1 MGNILN
7 FNVQDLFVLAVKY
20 LTESI
25 DAKDKYTSGHSDRV
39 RLYAVKVAEYIG
51 LSKNEISTVYLAS
64 QLHDV
69 GKAKISEHV
78 LKKKGILSREETLE
92 MEKHVIYAQH
102 ILSKHP
108 LLQEVNII
116 VKHHHERWDGSGYPG
131 GLTGENIPLVSRIIG
146 ICDSYDAMTTN
157 RVYRRRKRDSEA
169 VRELIAHKGT
179 LYDPKF
185 VDAFVALFEAG
196 EIEYL
201 KGMNFSRGFETNA
214 WGEAVK
220 LFKRA
225 EKKFKD
231 PERKYSIELKMLE
244 IHNKMKQ
251 LDQSLLTI
259 RKLEQLSSEHGI
271 AINDKFLNE
280 NALYHYY
287 KKEFDEVIN
296 ISEMILSNRHISPLE
311 HARALR
317 HLAMSYWKLNK
328 KEAALVEMSYCEEI
342 YKELSGSLMLVHDK
356 NYSIGLKYF
365 ELLDENYQLYEEIS
379 LNLAKMH
386 DVQARIQFDLGA
398 FNKALKY
405 YDLSLDLKH
414 DLDDSYGLSISH
426 GGKGKLL
433 SAMGRYEAAEQNFL
447 MNLRTSRNLEIKRGI
462 YLVNLERA
470 KTFVHWGKLRKAK
483 TIISELKKQ
492 FEQTPE
498 IIMALVMIDLQ
509 EDNRE
514 KMEKK
519 LSKIDPKKLKD
530 PRCLIEYYR
539 LMGQLYRK
547 KDLHTAIRYIEDAAA
562 ISQQDRFVYLEIE
575 LRSLL
580 AEIYSEHGETAK
592 SNLQLKLLNM
602 LKMEEN

>member
-1 MGNILN
+1 
-7 FNVQDLFVLAVKY
+7 
-20 LTESI
+20 
-25 DAKDKYTSGHSDRV
+25 
-39 RLYAVKVAEYIG
+39 
-51 LSKNEISTVYLAS
+51 
-64 QLHDV
+64 
-69 GKAKISEHV
+69 
-78 LKKKGILSREETLE
+78 
-92 MEKHVIYAQH
+92 
-102 ILSKHP
+102 
-108 LLQEVNII
+108 
-116 VKHHHERWDGSGYPG
+116 
-131 GLTGENIPLVSRIIG
+131 
-146 ICDSYDAMTTN
+146 
-157 RVYRRRKRDSEA
+157 
-169 VRELIAHKGT
+169 LIAHKGT

-259 RKLEQLSSEHGI
+259 RKLEQLSSEYGI

-328 KEAALVEMSYCEEI
+328 KEAALVEMAYCEEI
-342 YKELSGSLMLVHDK
+342 YKELSGTLMLVHDK

-379 LNLAKMH
+379 LNLAKMY
-386 DVQARIQFDLGA
+386 DVQARIQFDLGG

-433 SAMGRYEAAEQNFL
+433 SVMGRYEAAEQNFL

-470 KTFVHWGKLRKAK
+470 KNFIRWGKLRKARP
-483 TIISELKKQ
+483 IISDLKKQ
-492 FEQTPE
+492 FDPTSE
-498 IIMALVMIDLQ
+498 IILALATIDLQ
-509 EDNRE
+509 EGNME

-519 LSKIDPKKLKD
+519 LDQVDPKTLKD
-530 PRCLIEYYR
+530 PRCLIEYYH

-547 KDLHTAIRYIEDAAA
+547 KDLHTAIRFVEDAAA

-575 LRSLL
+575 LRALL